1 MILKNSISHSFGF
14 TTLQPYFPTSFSSCF
29 WIPHDHFPKCVQIF
43 PDFCWISIGF
53 PITLG
58 LGKLRRMLQQLKP
71 ETVVSLVEAPM
82 FLLIKRGMVDAFP
95 WDLWGFSIGFSGFGD
110 ENWWD
115 FRDLHEI
122 YMDLL
127 GYTGIKMRFLGV
139 YWIPH
144 LAAGDF
150 WQGFYGIWW
159 DLGKTMEHLH
169 MEWLLS
175 DSWCAF
181 VWKLCSINIYWW
193 IIIWPKKTCQ
203 FWVYAK
209 FFTHSHVD
217 ISFLDLFLKVRL
229 MCFLGFVQAWGGSPS
244 FSSVFFIALL
254 ATYWMGWSSKKRN
267 HILGWQDI
275 ITEFPR

>member
-53 PITLG
+53 PITLD
-58 LGKLRRMLQQLKP
+58 R
-71 ETVVSLVEAPM
+71 EAEANASAAEAWNCGVASGGAHV
-82 FLLIKRGMVDAFP
+82 FGDQKRHGRCFSMGS
-95 WDLWGFSIGFSGFGD
+95 WGFSIGFSGFGD

-115 FRDLHEI
+115 FRWDFWDLHEI

-175 DSWCAF
+175 DSNVPLSENC
-181 VWKLCSINIYWW
+181 V
-193 IIIWPKKTCQ
+193 
-203 FWVYAK
+203 V
-209 FFTHSHVD
+209 
-217 ISFLDLFLKVRL
+217 
-229 MCFLGFVQAWGGSPS
+229 
-244 FSSVFFIALL
+244 
-254 ATYWMGWSSKKRN
+254 
-267 HILGWQDI
+267 
-275 ITEFPR
+275 